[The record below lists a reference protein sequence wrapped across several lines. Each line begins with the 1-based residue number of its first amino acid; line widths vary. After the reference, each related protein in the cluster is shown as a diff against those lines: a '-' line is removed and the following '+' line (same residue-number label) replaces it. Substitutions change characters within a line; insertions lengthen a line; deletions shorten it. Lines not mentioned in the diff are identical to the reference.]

1 MRLIGAILILLGLTG
16 IFSINFDD
24 LFSFTAGGLIGDVIS
39 SALIPYFNVAGTV
52 LLLLCFCCVG
62 FTLLTGISWL
72 LIVDKL
78 GESTLW
84 IGRKSIAAPQKLLA
98 LNMPTLSLPNKSA
111 AKDKDKTVKIWNAKS
126 AKLKIE

>member
-1 MRLIGAILILLGLTG
+1 MTIGLRLIGAILILLGLTG

-62 FTLLTGISWL
+62 
-72 LIVDKL
+72 
-78 GESTLW
+78 
-84 IGRKSIAAPQKLLA
+84 
-98 LNMPTLSLPNKSA
+98 
-111 AKDKDKTVKIWNAKS
+111 
-126 AKLKIE
+126 